1 MAARARTPFLLT
13 PDTRRVLKPPIRSPL
28 SESTEF
34 QRPAAAAVQN
44 LRESLAR
51 DRPCQARPA
60 EGPKRLPGG
69 AQLGTSTPRTATR
82 QPSEGLPPGV
92 LATSDAPPAG
102 ALAPHG
108 PASPVGTE
116 SAPPAAFLL
125 PARAG
130 HSLLTPLPCAP
141 LDEKPP
147 LGHALRWIKTTGLR
161 ITDLRSSPSRSA
173 HPSGVPLSVRP
184 PGK

>member
-130 HSLLTPLPCAP
+130 HSLLTPLPLRVPWIKNHHWAMP
-141 LDEKPP
+141 SDEKNH
-147 LGHALRWIKTTGLR
+147 LG
-161 ITDLRSSPSRSA
+161 SA
-173 HPSGVPLSVRP
+173 
-184 PGK
+184 